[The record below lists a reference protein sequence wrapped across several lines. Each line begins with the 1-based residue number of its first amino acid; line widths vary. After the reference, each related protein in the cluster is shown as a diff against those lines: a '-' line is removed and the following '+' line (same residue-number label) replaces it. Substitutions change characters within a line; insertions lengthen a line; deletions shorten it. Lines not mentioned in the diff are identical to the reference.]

1 MRLVI
6 LNAQEI
12 TDHEKIKLFFLS
24 IRNFFKQD
32 CNAKRQSKAL
42 RIFKRYPNSITK
54 SGVK

>member
-24 IRNFFKQD
+24 TRNFFKQEW
-32 CNAKRQSKAL
+32 NAKRQSKAL
-42 RIFKRYPNSITK
+42 RIFKRYPNSITS
-54 SGVK
+54 SGAK